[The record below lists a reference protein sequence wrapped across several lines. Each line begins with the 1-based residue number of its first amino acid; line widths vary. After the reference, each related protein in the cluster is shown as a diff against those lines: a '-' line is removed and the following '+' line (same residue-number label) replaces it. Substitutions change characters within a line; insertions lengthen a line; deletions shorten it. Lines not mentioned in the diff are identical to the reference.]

1 VPAEIKFLTVFA
13 LTLAASFGLAALLSR
28 LRVAG
33 RIL

>member
-1 VPAEIKFLTVFA
+1 VFA